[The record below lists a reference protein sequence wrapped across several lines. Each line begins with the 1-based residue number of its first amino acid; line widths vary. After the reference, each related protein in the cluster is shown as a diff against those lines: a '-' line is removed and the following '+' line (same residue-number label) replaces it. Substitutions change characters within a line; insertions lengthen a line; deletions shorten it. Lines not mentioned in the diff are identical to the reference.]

1 MDCAVTMKDVS
12 KLNTRSFM
20 HGEMESGRLPLT
32 ALGLLLVAA
41 VMHTT
46 WNLLVKR
53 AKEKQ
58 VFIWCSLA
66 AGVILFIPWV
76 WSSLFSIIPT
86 WPFFL
91 SSAVVEA
98 IYYITLIRAYEN
110 GDFSLVYPMARGAAP
125 AFLLIWATFFLG
137 ERPRLFGLIGIAL
150 LVFGLVMVGG
160 KTWWT
165 LRKTKGLSKS
175 ALALALGVACC
186 ISVYTAIDGAAV
198 RRVPP
203 LPYTVLAIAFTLL
216 FITPAVVLRYGSS
229 AIIGEW
235 RANWKGII
243 LVGLFTLLAY
253 ILALKAYTIARVSYA
268 GSVREISV
276 VFAAFVG
283 WRWLGESFGLIR
295 LAGAVLIFTGIL
307 VIAFA
312 G

>member
-1 MDCAVTMKDVS
+1 M
-12 KLNTRSFM
+12 
-20 HGEMESGRLPLT
+20 PLT
-32 ALGLLLVAA
+32 ALGLLLAA
-41 VMHTT
+41 AMMHTT

-58 VFIWCSLA
+58 VFIWCSLIV
-66 AGVILFIPWV
+66 GTII
-76 WSSLFSIIPT
+76 FSPLLLTSPLLLVTT
-86 WPFFL
+86 WPYL
-91 SSAVVEA
+91 ISSALVEA

-137 ERPRLFGLIGIAL
+137 ERPRFFGLIGIAL
-150 LVFGLVMVGG
+150 LVFGLIIVGG

-165 LRKTKGLSKS
+165 LRVTSGFSKS

-186 ISVYTAIDGAAV
+186 ISIYTAIDGAAV
-198 RRVPP
+198 HHVSP
-203 LPYTVLAIAFTLL
+203 LPYTVMVITLTVL
-216 FITPAVVLRYGSS
+216 LITPAVVMRYGNT
-229 AIIGEW
+229 AIVDEW
-235 RANWKGII
+235 RTNWIQII

-283 WRWLGESFGLIR
+283 WRWLGESFGAIR
-295 LAGAVLIFTGIL
+295 MLGAMFIFIGIL
-307 VIAFA
+307 VIALM

>member
-1 MDCAVTMKDVS
+1 M
-12 KLNTRSFM
+12 
-20 HGEMESGRLPLT
+20 PLT
-32 ALGLLLVAA
+32 ALGLLLAA
-41 VMHTT
+41 AMMHTT

-58 VFIWCSLA
+58 VFIWCSLL
-66 AGVILFIPWV
+66 AGTIIFSPLLLT
-76 WSSLFSIIPT
+76 SSLLLVSI
-86 WPFFL
+86 WPYL
-91 SSAVVEA
+91 ICSALVEA

-137 ERPRLFGLIGIAL
+137 ERPRFFGLIGIAL
-150 LVFGLVMVGG
+150 LVCGLIIVGG

-165 LRKTKGLSKS
+165 LRKTTGFSKS

-198 RRVPP
+198 HHVSP
-203 LPYTVLAIAFTLL
+203 LPYTVLVIALTLL
-216 FITPAVVLRYGSS
+216 FITPAVVIRYGSI
-229 AIIGEW
+229 AIVGEW
-235 RANWKGII
+235 RANWKGIT

-253 ILALKAYTIARVSYA
+253 MLALKAYTIARVSYA

-283 WRWLGESFGLIR
+283 WRWLGESFGAIR
-295 LAGAVLIFTGIL
+295 LVGAMFIFAGIL

>member
-1 MDCAVTMKDVS
+1 M
-12 KLNTRSFM
+12 
-20 HGEMESGRLPLT
+20 PLT

-41 VMHTT
+41 TMHTT

-58 VFIWCSLA
+58 VFIWCSLI
-66 AGVILFIPWV
+66 AGTII
-76 WSSLFSIIPT
+76 FSPLLVTSPLLLVTT
-86 WPFFL
+86 WPYL
-91 SSAVVEA
+91 ISSALVET

-137 ERPRLFGLIGIAL
+137 EHPRFFGLIGIAL
-150 LVFGLVMVGG
+150 LVFGLIIVGG

-165 LRKTKGLSKS
+165 LRKTSGFSKS

-186 ISVYTAIDGAAV
+186 ISIYTAIDGAAV
-198 RRVPP
+198 RHVSP
-203 LPYTVLAIAFTLL
+203 LPYTVLVIALAAV
-216 FITPAVVLRYGSS
+216 FITPAVVKHYGNR
-229 AIIGEW
+229 AIVEEC
-235 RANWKGII
+235 RANWMRIV

-253 ILALKAYTIARVSYA
+253 ILALKAYSISRVSYA

-276 VFAAFVG
+276 VFAAFLG
-283 WRWLGESFGLIR
+283 WRWLGEDFGAIR
-295 LAGAVLIFTGIL
+295 LIGAIFIFIGIL

>member
-1 MDCAVTMKDVS
+1 M
-12 KLNTRSFM
+12 
-20 HGEMESGRLPLT
+20 PLT
-32 ALGLLLVAA
+32 ALGLLLAA
-41 VMHTT
+41 AMMHTI

-58 VFIWCSLA
+58 VFIWCSLIV
-66 AGVILFIPWV
+66 GIII
-76 WSSLFSIIPT
+76 FSPLLLTSPLLLVTT
-86 WPFFL
+86 WPYL
-91 SSAVVEA
+91 ISSALVEA

-110 GDFSLVYPMARGAAP
+110 GDFSLVYPTARGAAP

-137 ERPRLFGLIGIAL
+137 ERPRFFGLIGIAL
-150 LVFGLVMVGG
+150 LVFGLIIVGG

-165 LRKTKGLSKS
+165 LRKTSGFSKS

-186 ISVYTAIDGAAV
+186 ISIYTAIDGAAV
-198 RRVPP
+198 HHVSP
-203 LPYTVLAIAFTLL
+203 LPYTVLVIALAAL
-216 FITPAVVLRYGSS
+216 FITPAVVKRYGND
-229 AIIGEW
+229 AIANEW
-235 RANWKGII
+235 RANWLRIT

-253 ILALKAYTIARVSYA
+253 MLALKAYTIARVSYA

-283 WRWLGESFGLIR
+283 WRWLGESFGAIR
-295 LAGAVLIFTGIL
+295 LVGAMFIFAGIL

>member
-1 MDCAVTMKDVS
+1 
-12 KLNTRSFM
+12 
-20 HGEMESGRLPLT
+20 MEAGPVPLT

-41 VMHTT
+41 MMHTT

-58 VFIWCSLA
+58 VFIWCSLIT
-66 AGVILFIPWV
+66 GVIIFSPLLLTSPLFLI
-76 WSSLFSIIPT
+76 ST
-86 WPFFL
+86 WPFII
-91 SSAVVEA
+91 SSALVEA

-110 GDFSLVYPMARGAAP
+110 GDFSLVYPMARGTAP

-137 ERPRLFGLIGIAL
+137 ERPRLFGLIGISL
-150 LVFGLVMVGG
+150 LVFGLIIVGG
-160 KTWWT
+160 RTWLT
-165 LRKTKGLSKS
+165 LRKTSRLSKS

-198 RRVPP
+198 HHASP
-203 LPYTVLAIAFTLL
+203 LPYTVLVIALTVL
-216 FITPAVVLRYGSS
+216 FITPAVVMRYGNT
-229 AIIGEW
+229 AIADEW
-235 RANWKGII
+235 RANWKHIT

-276 VFAAFVG
+276 VFASFVG
-283 WRWLGESFGLIR
+283 WRWLGERFGAIR
-295 LAGAVLIFTGIL
+295 LVGAAFIFAGMLA
-307 VIAFA
+307 IAFA

>member
-1 MDCAVTMKDVS
+1 M
-12 KLNTRSFM
+12 
-20 HGEMESGRLPLT
+20 PLT
-32 ALGLLLVAA
+32 ALGLLLAA
-41 VMHTT
+41 AMMHTI

-58 VFIWCSLA
+58 VFIWCSLIV
-66 AGVILFIPWV
+66 GTIIFSPLLVTSPLFLV
-76 WSSLFSIIPT
+76 ST
-86 WPFFL
+86 WPYL
-91 SSAVVEA
+91 ISSALVEV

-137 ERPRLFGLIGIAL
+137 ERPRFFGLIGIAL
-150 LVFGLVMVGG
+150 LVFGLIIVGG

-165 LRKTKGLSKS
+165 LRKTSGFSKS

-186 ISVYTAIDGAAV
+186 ISIYTAIDGAAV
-198 RRVPP
+198 RHVSP
-203 LPYTVLAIAFTLL
+203 LPYTVLVIALAAL
-216 FITPAVVLRYGSS
+216 FITPAVVKRYGNDV
-229 AIIGEW
+229 IVDEW
-235 RANWKGII
+235 RANWIRI
-243 LVGLFTLLAY
+243 TLVGLFTLLAY

-268 GSVREISV
+268 GAVREISV

-283 WRWLGESFGLIR
+283 WRWLGESFGAIR
-295 LAGAVLIFTGIL
+295 LVGALFIFGGIL

>member
-1 MDCAVTMKDVS
+1 M
-12 KLNTRSFM
+12 
-20 HGEMESGRLPLT
+20 PLT

-41 VMHTT
+41 MMHTT

-58 VFIWCSLA
+58 VFIWCSLI
-66 AGVILFIPWV
+66 AGTIIFSPLLLTSPLFLV
-76 WSSLFSIIPT
+76 ST
-86 WPFFL
+86 WPYL
-91 SSAVVEA
+91 ISSAFVEV

-137 ERPRLFGLIGIAL
+137 ERPRFFGLMGIAL
-150 LVFGLVMVGG
+150 LVFGLIIVGG

-165 LRKTKGLSKS
+165 LRKTSGFSKS

-186 ISVYTAIDGAAV
+186 ISIYTAIDGAAV
-198 RRVPP
+198 HHVSP
-203 LPYTVLAIAFTLL
+203 LPYTVLVIALAAL
-216 FITPAVVLRYGSS
+216 FITPAVVKRYGND
-229 AIIGEW
+229 AIANEW
-235 RANWKGII
+235 RANWLRIT

-253 ILALKAYTIARVSYA
+253 MLALKAYTIARVSYA

-283 WRWLGESFGLIR
+283 WRWLGESFGAIR
-295 LAGAVLIFTGIL
+295 LAGAMFIFAGIL

>member
-1 MDCAVTMKDVS
+1 
-12 KLNTRSFM
+12 
-20 HGEMESGRLPLT
+20 
-32 ALGLLLVAA
+32 
-41 VMHTT
+41 MHTT

-58 VFIWCSLA
+58 VFIWCSLI
-66 AGVILFIPWV
+66 AGTIIFSPLLLTSPL
-76 WSSLFSIIPT
+76 SLVSI
-86 WPFFL
+86 WPYL
-91 SSAVVEA
+91 ISSALVEA

-150 LVFGLVMVGG
+150 LVFGLILVGG

-165 LRKTKGLSKS
+165 LRKTSGFSKS

-186 ISVYTAIDGAAV
+186 ISIYTAIDGAAV
-198 RRVPP
+198 HRVSP
-203 LPYTVLAIAFTLL
+203 LPYTVLVIALTVL
-216 FITPAVVLRYGSS
+216 FITPAVVMRYGST
-229 AIIGEW
+229 AIVNEW
-235 RANWKGII
+235 RANWKGIT

-253 ILALKAYTIARVSYA
+253 ILALKAYSIARVSYA
-268 GSVREISV
+268 GSIREISV

-283 WRWLGESFGLIR
+283 WRWLGESFGAIR
-295 LAGAVLIFTGIL
+295 LVGAMFIFAGIL

>member
-1 MDCAVTMKDVS
+1 MPPS
-12 KLNTRSFM
+12 
-20 HGEMESGRLPLT
+20 
-32 ALGLLLVAA
+32 ALGLLLAA
-41 VMHTT
+41 ALLHTL

-58 VFIWCSLA
+58 VFIWCSLLV
-66 AGVILFIPWV
+66 GTIIFSPFLLT
-76 WSSLFSIIPT
+76 SSLFLFQL
-86 WPFFL
+86 WPYLL
-91 SSAVVEA
+91 SSALVET

-125 AFLLIWATFFLG
+125 AFLLIWTTLFLG
-137 ERPRLFGLIGIAL
+137 ERPRFFGLLGIAL
-150 LVFGLVMVGG
+150 LVFGIIIVGG

-165 LRKTKGLSKS
+165 LRMTSGLSKS
-175 ALALALGVACC
+175 ALVLALGVACC

-198 RRVPP
+198 RHVSP
-203 LPYTVLAIAFTLL
+203 LPYTVLVIALTVLS
-216 FITPAVVLRYGSS
+216 ITPAILMRYGNT
-229 AIIGEW
+229 AIVDELRTNWIG
-235 RANWKGII
+235 IT

-283 WRWLGESFGLIR
+283 WRWLGESFGKIR
-295 LAGAVLIFTGIL
+295 LTGAMFIFAGIL
-307 VIAFA
+307 VIALA

>member
-1 MDCAVTMKDVS
+1 MS
-12 KLNTRSFM
+12 
-20 HGEMESGRLPLT
+20 LT
-32 ALGLLLVAA
+32 ALGLLLAA
-41 VMHTT
+41 AMMHTT

-58 VFIWCSLA
+58 VFIWCSLIV
-66 AGVILFIPWV
+66 GTII
-76 WSSLFSIIPT
+76 FSPLLLTSPLLLVTT
-86 WPFFL
+86 WPYL
-91 SSAVVEA
+91 ISSALVEA

-137 ERPRLFGLIGIAL
+137 ERPRFFGLIGIAL
-150 LVFGLVMVGG
+150 LVFGLIIVGG

-165 LRKTKGLSKS
+165 LRKTSGFSKS

-186 ISVYTAIDGAAV
+186 ISIYTAIDGAAV
-198 RRVPP
+198 RHVSP
-203 LPYTVLAIAFTLL
+203 LPYTVLVIALAAL
-216 FITPAVVLRYGSS
+216 FITPAVVKRYGND
-229 AIIGEW
+229 AIANEW
-235 RANWKGII
+235 RANWLRIT

-253 ILALKAYTIARVSYA
+253 MLALKAYTIARVSYA

-283 WRWLGESFGLIR
+283 WRWLGESFGAIR
-295 LAGAVLIFTGIL
+295 LVGAMFIFAGIL

>member
-1 MDCAVTMKDVS
+1 M
-12 KLNTRSFM
+12 
-20 HGEMESGRLPLT
+20 PLT
-32 ALGLLLVAA
+32 ALGLLLAA
-41 VMHTT
+41 AMMHTT

-58 VFIWCSLA
+58 VFIWCSLI
-66 AGVILFIPWV
+66 AGTIIFSPLLLTSPLFLV
-76 WSSLFSIIPT
+76 ST
-86 WPFFL
+86 WPYL
-91 SSAVVEA
+91 ISSALVEA

-137 ERPRLFGLIGIAL
+137 ERPRFFGLIGIAL
-150 LVFGLVMVGG
+150 LVFGLIIVGG

-165 LRKTKGLSKS
+165 LRKTSGFSKS
-175 ALALALGVACC
+175 AIALALGVACC
-186 ISVYTAIDGAAV
+186 ISIYTAIDGAAV
-198 RRVPP
+198 HHVSP
-203 LPYTVLAIAFTLL
+203 LPYTVLVIALAAL
-216 FITPAVVLRYGSS
+216 FITPAVVKRYGND
-229 AIIGEW
+229 AIANEW
-235 RANWKGII
+235 RANWLRIT

-253 ILALKAYTIARVSYA
+253 MLALKAYTIARVSYA

-283 WRWLGESFGLIR
+283 WRWLGESFGAIR
-295 LAGAVLIFTGIL
+295 LVGAMFIFAGIL

>member
-1 MDCAVTMKDVS
+1 M
-12 KLNTRSFM
+12 
-20 HGEMESGRLPLT
+20 PLT
-32 ALGLLLVAA
+32 ALGLLLAA
-41 VMHTT
+41 AMMHTT

-58 VFIWCSLA
+58 VFIWCSLIV
-66 AGVILFIPWV
+66 GTII
-76 WSSLFSIIPT
+76 FSPLLVTSPLLLVTT
-86 WPFFL
+86 WPYL
-91 SSAVVEA
+91 ISSALVEV

-137 ERPRLFGLIGIAL
+137 ERPRFFGLIGIAL
-150 LVFGLVMVGG
+150 LVFGLIIVGG

-165 LRKTKGLSKS
+165 LRKTSGFSKS

-186 ISVYTAIDGAAV
+186 ISIYTAIDGAAV
-198 RRVPP
+198 HHVSP
-203 LPYTVLAIAFTLL
+203 LPYTVLVIALAAL
-216 FITPAVVLRYGSS
+216 FITPAVVKRYGND
-229 AIIGEW
+229 AIANEW
-235 RANWKGII
+235 RANWLRIT

-253 ILALKAYTIARVSYA
+253 MLALKAYTIARVSYA

-283 WRWLGESFGLIR
+283 WRWLGESFGAIR
-295 LAGAVLIFTGIL
+295 LVGAMFIFAGIL
-307 VIAFA
+307 VIAFV

>member
-1 MDCAVTMKDVS
+1 M
-12 KLNTRSFM
+12 
-20 HGEMESGRLPLT
+20 PLT
-32 ALGLLLVAA
+32 ALGLLLAA
-41 VMHTT
+41 AMMHTT

-58 VFIWCSLA
+58 VFIWCSLIV
-66 AGVILFIPWV
+66 GTII
-76 WSSLFSIIPT
+76 FSPLLVTSPLLLVTT
-86 WPFFL
+86 WPYL
-91 SSAVVEA
+91 ISSALVEV

-137 ERPRLFGLIGIAL
+137 ERPRFFGLIGIAL
-150 LVFGLVMVGG
+150 LVFGLIIVGG

-165 LRKTKGLSKS
+165 LRKTSGFSKS

-186 ISVYTAIDGAAV
+186 ISIYTAIDGAAV
-198 RRVPP
+198 HHVSP
-203 LPYTVLAIAFTLL
+203 LPYTVLVIALAAL
-216 FITPAVVLRYGSS
+216 FITPAVVKRYGND
-229 AIIGEW
+229 AIANEW
-235 RANWKGII
+235 RANWLRIT

-253 ILALKAYTIARVSYA
+253 MLALKAYTIARVSYA

-283 WRWLGESFGLIR
+283 WRWLGESFGAIR
-295 LAGAVLIFTGIL
+295 LVGAMFIFAGIL